1 LKREYPIR
9 PIVGVGAVILQDG
22 KLLLVKR
29 RAEPG
34 KDRWSIPGG
43 SVHLGEKVRDAT
55 IREAKEES
63 GLDIEIVDDRPMDAF
78 DSIITDERGRTKYH
92 FTLLEFLAKPK
103 GGTLQAD
110 EDAAEARWVTLEE
123 IKKYDLTNSF
133 RVFFEKHENEL
144 KRLSS
149 SR

>member
-133 RVFFEKHENEL
+133 RVFFEKHEDEL

>member
-1 LKREYPIR
+1 MKREYPIR

-78 DSIITDERGRTKYH
+78 DSIITDEKGRTQYH
-92 FTLLEFLAKPK
+92 FTLLEFLAQPK
-103 GGTLQAD
+103 GGTLKAA
-110 EDAAEARWVTLEE
+110 EDAAEARWVPLEE

-133 RVFFEKHENEL
+133 RTFFEKHENEL

>member
-1 LKREYPIR
+1 LKREYPMR
-9 PIVGVGAVILQDG
+9 PIVGVGAVILQDR

-63 GLDIEIVDDRPMDAF
+63 GLDIEIIDDRPMDVF

-103 GGTLQAD
+103 GGTLKAD
-110 EDAAEARWVTLEE
+110 EDAAEARWVPIEE
-123 IKKYDLTNSF
+123 VKEYDLTNSF
-133 RVFFEKHENEL
+133 RVFFEKHEEEL
-144 KRLSS
+144 RRLSS
-149 SR
+149 SG